1 MYVVGPKNIQKVLQ
15 DTKIMDGLGQNPT
28 RNLNPSNSI
37 KKLNKPTKPEQTRN
51 TWTNPTQ
58 GQKKPKPDPP
68 ITKLSLWENLT
79 SHLF

>member
-37 KKLNKPTKPEQTRN
+37 KKLNKPTKPEQTRS
-51 TWTNPTQ
+51 T
-58 GQKKPKPDPP
+58 
-68 ITKLSLWENLT
+68 
-79 SHLF
+79 